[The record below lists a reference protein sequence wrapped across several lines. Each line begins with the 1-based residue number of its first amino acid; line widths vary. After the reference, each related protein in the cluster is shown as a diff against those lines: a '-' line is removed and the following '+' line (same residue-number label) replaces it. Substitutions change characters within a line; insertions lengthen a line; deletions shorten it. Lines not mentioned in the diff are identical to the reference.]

1 MKMSLSAGP
10 HEQVVPPQELIHQP
24 ALRSCIFAFC
34 LVLFAGFCMPT
45 GYGQVQQGLGALS
58 GVVTDSSNAAID
70 GAHVALNNDS
80 IGYHK
85 ELVTNNTG
93 QFSFAPLTVTSGYS
107 LDISAKGFSSES
119 VKNITVS
126 VGTVITQN
134 VKLGIGSESTV
145 VEVAGSNEEQVQVD
159 TSSISQLIDS
169 TVWKDSPLETR
180 DQNQFVSL
188 VAGAAPDSAG
198 TGRGFAINGARTGT
212 GDFLADGYDNNDQG
226 QGGAGTAGSGFGGAM
241 ATISP
246 DAIQEFR
253 VITSTPPAEYGR
265 TGGFATDTVLKSGTN
280 HIHGSAFEYN
290 RNQAITA
297 NNYFSNQNG
306 LRDHLVRNQFGGSI
320 GAPIYKDK
328 TFIFVSAEFQR
339 LRQGQPTSQFVA
351 VTPAFLDFVKSGAFE
366 SFMEGT
372 TQQDPGK
379 TVIPDPNN
387 PPAADNSSG
396 GYLTQQGACPVAGF
410 ASTGD
415 FSTTCPGVLAR
426 SATLGPVFS
435 QLLATEPSAFPLA
448 TQALPNGNVAQGLY
462 TANNPY
468 LGATTITT
476 IFPVQVYGT
485 TAVTDTSSLNENRG
499 SVKLDH
505 KLGEHDQLSFTYL
518 ADLNRTSNN
527 HGGGDNTPGVAYDQ
541 FGGGQ
546 LFGATY
552 IHSFSSSLVNEF
564 KASFLR
570 HVSNFSAP
578 GTDGVPSTSA
588 DDSLQT
594 GFGATSGFPQLF
606 TENQFSYED
615 SISKTLARHTV
626 KAGFAFKRTR
636 NGSSFYNDVNG
647 TVIPWSVEG
656 LLTDSQS
663 DTDLDVFLNGGVA
676 NGGVAEATASLNP
689 TTGLAPD
696 PYRGYRSNEFGAYA
710 QDDFKASSRVTLNF
724 GLRWDY
730 FGPPHNFQSGVDS
743 NVYFGA
749 FGTPTPT
756 GNPFLPNVPLAG
768 ATQGATFQ
776 LAQANGRS
784 TIWNRDT
791 NNFAP
796 RVGFAIDTMGNQKI
810 VLRGGFGI
818 GYDRLY
824 NNVYENIRF
833 NAPFFVDNVQGAAAG
848 EGAIGEDIRK
858 QIYTVPF
865 TGNPALAGTGSA
877 VPRHIDQRLV
887 TAYYEQA
894 HFGVE
899 SALPKGFVLEADY
912 VLTLG
917 RKLVGLEN
925 INTFPGRLACPVPD
939 PTTPYTAASK
949 GQGLA
954 CFNAGFPNGFS
965 TSRLSHAFGSDN
977 FRTNGF
983 SSNYSG
989 GQLSLRKGYAN
1000 GLQVTANYTYSKAMD
1015 EISDVFTI
1023 KSGATG
1029 IEAPYN
1035 PKYDYGPADFDTK
1048 HLFVMTANYVSRS
1061 ATHKLL
1067 LAGWGLSPILSL
1079 HSGTPI
1085 DIIDGASSYS
1095 PNKDGVTGVQRAVY
1109 LGTGSIKNSINH
1121 NQSPGTGYIK
1131 PNSWGAY
1138 TCPVTV
1144 NQGLFCNPPAQRNS
1158 LYGPGFY
1165 NVDVSGSKHFT
1176 FRDHYEF
1183 TVQAAFFNLDNHPE
1197 FANPVAN
1204 TNEGNF
1210 GQSTSASS
1218 RVGQLSGRIDF

>member
-1 MKMSLSAGP
+1 MSFDVSVGLPVQSPSSYSFTG
-10 HEQVVPPQELIHQP
+10 
-24 ALRSCIFAFC
+24 RSTRRFS
-34 LVLFAGFCMPT
+34 LFALCLLFLT
-45 GYGQVQQGLGALS
+45 GLANGAAFGQVQQGFGALS
-58 GVVTDSSNAAID
+58 GYVTDSSKAAIP
-70 GAHVALNNDS
+70 GAKVVLRNPS
-80 IGYHK
+80 IGY
-85 ELVTNNTG
+85 LSTAITSGSG
-93 QFSFAPLTVTSGYS
+93 QFTFSPLTVAGGYI
-107 LDISAKGFSSES
+107 LDVSAKGFSTASI
-119 VKNITVS
+119 KDLQTS
-126 VGTVITQN
+126 VGTVISQN
-134 VKLGIGSESTV
+134 VTLAIGSESTV
-145 VEVAGSNEEQVQVD
+145 VEVTGTNEEQVQVD

-180 DQNQFVSL
+180 DQNTFVGL

-226 QGGAGTAGSGFGGAM
+226 QGGAGTAGSGSGGAM

-297 NNYFSNQNG
+297 NNYFSNTNG
-306 LRDHLVRNQFGGSI
+306 LIDHLVRNQFGGSV

-328 TFIFVSAEFQR
+328 TFIYVSAEFQR
-339 LRQGQPTSQFVA
+339 LRQGQPSNEFVA
-351 VTPAFLDFVKSGAFE
+351 VTPAFINFVKTGAFE
-366 SFMEGT
+366 TFMEGT
-372 TQQDPGK
+372 TQQDP
-379 TVIPDPNN
+379 TVGADPTS
-387 PPAADNSSG
+387 PEFG
-396 GYLTQQGACPVAGF
+396 TVGIGACPAN
-410 ASTGD
+410 TGAA
-415 FSTTCPGVLAR
+415 CPGVLAR
-426 SATLGPVFS
+426 SATLGPIFS
-435 QLLATEPSAFPLA
+435 QLLASEPSAFPLA
-448 TQALPNGNVAQGLY
+448 TIAVPGGEVAQGAFTSTNDFSPL
-462 TANNPY
+462 
-468 LGATTITT
+468 TIR
-476 IFPVQVYGT
+476 FPVQVYGL

-505 KLGEHDQLSFTYL
+505 KLSEHDQLSFTYL
-518 ADLNRTSNN
+518 ADLSRTSNN
-527 HGGGDNTPGVAYDQ
+527 HGGGDSTPGVAYDQ
-541 FGGGQ
+541 VGGGQ

-552 IHSFSSSLVNEF
+552 IHSFSTTLVNEF
-564 KASFLR
+564 KGSFLR
-570 HVSNFSAP
+570 HVSNFDAP
-578 GTDGVPSTSA
+578 GTTGVPSTYTFDA
-588 DDSLQT
+588 LQT

-606 TENQFSYED
+606 TENQFGYED
-615 SISKTLARHTV
+615 SISKTLGRHTI
-626 KAGFAFKRTR
+626 KAGFSFKRTR

-647 TVIPWSVEG
+647 TVSPWSVEG

-663 DTDLDVFLNGGVA
+663 DQDLDVYINGGSAAGGVA
-676 NGGVAEATASLNP
+676 AASASLNP

-696 PYRGYRSNEFGAYA
+696 PYRGFRANEFAAYG
-710 QDDFKASSRVTLNF
+710 QDDFKASSRITLNY

-730 FGPPHNFQSGVDS
+730 FGPPHNFQSGIDS

-749 FGTPTPT
+749 FGAPTAT

-796 RVGFAIDTMGNQKI
+796 RVGFAVDTMGNQKF
-810 VLRGGFGI
+810 VVRGGFGI

-833 NAPFFVDNVQGAAAG
+833 NAPFFVDNTQGLG
-848 EGAIGEDIRK
+848 NGQGPIGEDVRQALYNI
-858 QIYTVPF
+858 PF
-865 TGNPALAGTGSA
+865 TANPALAGTGAA

-894 HFGVE
+894 HLGVE

-912 VLTLG
+912 VMTLG

-925 INTFPGRLACPVPD
+925 INTFPGRDACPVPSA
-939 PTTPYTAASK
+939 PYTAAVPGK
-949 GQGLA
+949 PVTQGNL
-954 CFNAGFPNGFS
+954 CFAAGYPNGFS
-965 TSRLSHAFGSDN
+965 TSRLSTAFGNDN

-989 GQLSLRKGYAN
+989 GQLSIRKGYSN

-1015 EISDVFTI
+1015 EVSDVFTI

-1029 IEAPYN
+1029 ISAPYN

-1048 HLFVMTANYVSRS
+1048 HLFVMTANYVSHS

-1067 LAGWGLSPILSL
+1067 LAGWGVSPILSL
-1079 HSGTPI
+1079 HSGTPV
-1085 DIIDGASSYS
+1085 DIIDGSGAYS
-1095 PNKDGVTGVQRAVY
+1095 PNKDGSLGVQRASY
-1109 LGTGSIKNSINH
+1109 LGTGSFTSSINH
-1121 NQSPGTGYIK
+1121 HQSPATGYIT
-1131 PNSWGAY
+1131 PGTWGSLA
-1138 TCPVTV
+1138 CPLTV
-1144 NQGLFCNPPAQRNS
+1144 NQGLFCNPATQRNS
-1158 LYGPGFY
+1158 IYGPSFY
-1165 NVDVSGSKHFT
+1165 NVDLSASKHLT

-1183 TVQAAFFNLDNHPE
+1183 TLQAAFFDLDNHPE
-1197 FANPVAN
+1197 FGNPVGN
-1204 TNEGNF
+1204 TSSGNF
-1210 GQSTSASS
+1210 GQSTSAAS
-1218 RVGQLSGRIDF
+1218 RIGQLSGRVDF